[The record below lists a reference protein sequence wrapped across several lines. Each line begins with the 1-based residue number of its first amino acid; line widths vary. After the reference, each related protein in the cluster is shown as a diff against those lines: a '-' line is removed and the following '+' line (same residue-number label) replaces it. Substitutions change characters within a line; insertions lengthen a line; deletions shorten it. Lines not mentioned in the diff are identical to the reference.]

1 MDAEVPLLSEKMPSA
16 AAASNDVFL
25 AELKKLVRI
34 AIPMLVVTVCQ
45 QMVIFVSMMMLG
57 HISEL
62 SLSGGAVATSFT
74 NVTGFSVLIG
84 MACALET
91 LCGQAYGAGQYHKLG
106 TYTYGAIM
114 CLTMVAIPISILWV
128 FMDKL
133 LILVGQD
140 PLISAEAGKYSV
152 WLISAIFPY
161 AILQCLVRYLMM
173 QSLIVPML
181 LSSALALCFHIPV
194 CWALSFRSGLGSAG
208 PALAIGLSYWF
219 NVILLVV
226 YVKYSSSCVK
236 SRVCLW
242 NDVLAHVGKFFRLAI
257 PSACMACLE
266 WWIFEIV
273 ILLGGLLPNPQVE
286 TSVLSICLMICSL
299 HSCIPFSIGSGASTR
314 ISNELGAGNTDS
326 ARMAVWGVAII
337 GIIELVVAAVVMM
350 SLRSVVGYAFSNETE
365 VVGYIKRMIPL
376 VSLMLVSDGI
386 SGLLSAVA
394 RGGGWQHL
402 GAYVNLGA
410 YFLVGAPA
418 AGMLGFL
425 TNLRGMGLWMGL
437 NLASLVQNVVLA
449 LITIFTDWKKE
460 ESKAQER
467 LLNGSKP
474 LAVVNGSC

>member
-1 MDAEVPLLSEKMPSA
+1 MDAEVPLLSEKRPSA
-16 AAASNDVFL
+16 VTTKDVFF
-25 AELKKLVRI
+25 AELKKLARI

-45 QMVIFVSMMMLG
+45 QMVIFVSTMMLG

-74 NVTGFSVLIG
+74 NVTGFSLIFG
-84 MACALET
+84 MASALET

-114 CLTMVAIPISILWV
+114 SLTVVAIPISILWV

-140 PLISAEAGKYSV
+140 PLISAEAGRYSV

-161 AILQCLVRYLMM
+161 AILQCLVRYLQM

-181 LSSALALCFHIPV
+181 LSSALSLCFHIPV

-226 YVKYSSSCVK
+226 YVKYSSACEK

-242 NDVLAHVGKFFRLAI
+242 NDSFARVGEFFRLAV
-257 PSACMACLE
+257 PSASMACLE
-266 WWIFEIV
+266 WWTFEIV

-299 HSCIPFSIGSGASTR
+299 HFYIPFSIGAGASTR
-314 ISNELGAGNTDS
+314 ISNELGAGNTEL
-326 ARMAVWGVAII
+326 ARMAVWGVTII
-337 GIIELVVAAVVMM
+337 GMIELAIAAVVLM

-365 VVGYIKRMIPL
+365 VVNYIKRMTPL

-386 SGLLSAVA
+386 SGLLSGVA
-394 RGGGWQHL
+394 RGSGWQHL

-410 YFLVGAPA
+410 YYLVGAPA
-418 AGMLGFL
+418 AGMLGFM

-449 LITIFTDWKKE
+449 LITIFTDWKKQ

-467 LLNGSKP
+467 LLNGSDSP
-474 LAVVNGSC
+474 AVENGSC